1 MPLDIQPLRK
11 DPSVNNSSGSH
22 KDRESIT
29 LLDTIP
35 PAGLVLFSVVS
46 IQVGTAIAKHL
57 FPILGAQGTV
67 AMRIIISA
75 LLLVAAARGRVK
87 TFSRIFATN
96 WAILLMFGIS
106 MAVMNFLF
114 YMAIARIPLGAAVA
128 IEFVG
133 PLGVA
138 VFSSRRISHL
148 AWVALAAIGIVL
160 LSPLSGIDLDT
171 LGILFALLAGVCWAS
186 FIILAARLG
195 ESVSGNDG
203 LTIGMV
209 IAAFIMT
216 PFALPILPDLIFD
229 PLILLASFGVA
240 LLSTTV
246 PFTLEY
252 AALKR
257 IPKRTFGVLVS
268 VEPAVAALVGVLL
281 LGEYLGLQGV
291 TAISC
296 IVIAA
301 IGITVS
307 DGQKPRKT

>member
-35 PAGLVLFSVVS
+35 PAGLVLFSVIS

-96 WAILLMFGIS
+96 WGILLMFGIS
-106 MAVMNFLF
+106 LAAMNFLF
-114 YMAIARIPLGAAVA
+114 YMAIARIQLGAAVA
-128 IEFVG
+128 IEFIG

-148 AWVALAAIGIVL
+148 AWVALAAMGIVL

-171 LGILFALLAGVCWAS
+171 LGILFALLAGIGWAS

-246 PFTLEY
+246 PLTLEY

-257 IPKRTFGVLVS
+257 IPKRTYGVLVS

-291 TAISC
+291 IAIGC
-296 IVIAA
+296 VVIAA

-307 DGQKPRKT
+307 DGQNPL

>member
-1 MPLDIQPLRK
+1 M
-11 DPSVNNSSGSH
+11 NNSSGSH
-22 KDRESIT
+22 KDREST
-29 LLDTIP
+29 SLLDAIP
-35 PAGLVLFSVVS
+35 PAGLVLFSIIS
-46 IQVGTAIAKHL
+46 IQVGAAIAKHL

-67 AMRIIISA
+67 AMRIIFSA
-75 LLLVAAARGRVK
+75 LLLVLAARGRVK

-96 WAILLMFGIS
+96 WGILLMFGIS
-106 MAVMNFLF
+106 MAAMNFIF

-128 IEFVG
+128 IEFIG

-138 VFSSRRISHL
+138 VFTSRRISHF

-171 LGILFALLAGVCWAS
+171 LGILFALLAGLGWAS

-195 ESVSGNDG
+195 ERVSGNDG

-246 PFTLEY
+246 PLILEY

-257 IPKRTFGVLVS
+257 MPKRTYGVLVS
-268 VEPAVAALVGVLL
+268 MEPAVAAMVGVLL
-281 LGEYLGLQGV
+281 LGEYLGLQGII
-291 TAISC
+291 AIAC
-296 IVIAA
+296 VVIAA

-307 DGQKPRKT
+307 DGRNPL